1 VRLKPKQS
9 CPPEFYKI
17 RKASLIMLEKQAQ
30 QGIIDLF
37 FGDETQFSEQG
48 YVPYAWQFDNED
60 VSIKACRGR
69 AINCF
74 GLFSRTNQF
83 FYRNSKKNINAAFI
97 IETLDELSFKLRKPT
112 VIVLDN
118 ARVHTARKIKEL
130 LKVWQTRGLY
140 IFYLPPYSPHL
151 NIIERLWKEM
161 KQAWIKPEDY
171 VSADNLFYA
180 VDRVCAA
187 IGNQLFL
194 RFSKPYF

>member
-1 VRLKPKQS
+1 M
-9 CPPEFYKI
+9 
-17 RKASLIMLEKQAQ
+17 LIALEKQAQ
-30 QGIIDLF
+30 QGTIDLF

-48 YVPYAWQFDNED
+48 YVPYAWQFDDED
-60 VSIKACRGR
+60 VAINASKGKS
-69 AINCF
+69 INCF
-74 GLFSRTNQF
+74 GLYSRTNQF
-83 FYRNSKKNINAAFI
+83 LYRNSEKTINSFFI
-97 IETLDELSFKLRKPT
+97 VETLDELSFKISKPT

-118 ARVHTARKIKEL
+118 ARIHTARKVKEL

-140 IFYLPPYSPHL
+140 VFYLPPYSPHL

-171 VSADNLFYA
+171 SSADNLFYA

-194 RFSKPYF
+194 QFSKSHF

>member
-1 VRLKPKQS
+1 MIL
-9 CPPEFYKI
+9 
-17 RKASLIMLEKQAQ
+17 LEKQAQ
-30 QGIIDLF
+30 QGAIDLL
-37 FGDETQFSEQG
+37 FGDETKFSEQG
-48 YVPYAWQFDNED
+48 YVPYGWQFSDED
-60 VSIKACRGR
+60 VAIKACKGKS
-69 AINCF
+69 INCF

-83 FYRNSKKNINAAFI
+83 TYRISNSNINAAFV
-97 IETLDELSFKLRKPT
+97 IETLDALSFNIAKPT

-130 LKVWQTRGLY
+130 LKIWQSRGLY

-171 VSADNLFYA
+171 CSADNLFYA

-187 IGNQLFL
+187 IGNSLFL
-194 RFSKPYF
+194 HFSKSHF